1 MAKKCQHCNEPN
13 PEGFFN
19 CPSCGQRAAKSK
31 WSTQFVVR
39 ENNPW
44 ARAIRQ
50 DKVDFSTKAMG
61 EHVKE
66 LKKKNLTPKVGT
78 GDFAKVKGVEHKNGV
93 TIK

>member
-44 ARAIRQ
+44 ARAIRKDQ
-50 DKVDFSTKAMG
+50 VDFSTKDMQNAIDDYHSRERRFG
-61 EHVKE
+61 RISKQ
-66 LKKKNLTPKVGT
+66 L
-78 GDFAKVKGVEHKNGV
+78 
-93 TIK
+93 